1 MGQWKMRK
9 KYLELDLRRQYTKY
23 TQQYGVYV
31 YVFYNIYK
39 IRGQLS
45 WKRICDWEGKG
56 KEDAEGKQI
65 SVAEA

>member
-9 KYLELDLRRQYTKY
+9 KIPGAWLEEGIYKMHTTVLC
-23 TQQYGVYV
+23 VC
-31 YVFYNIYK
+31 VFYNIYK

-45 WKRICDWEGKG
+45 WKRRCDWEGKG